1 MPLFVAPLF
10 FFSFFFPP
18 PFSKR
23 IEIEKIRRTRRS
35 TSFSVKI
42 EVILRRRRRRRDES
56 VSSRRISR
64 LLENE
69 EKAMREE
76 EWRREGRKGGFDGRE
91 SGVTGLRDA
100 KKVSS
105 PF

>member
-10 FFSFFFPP
+10 SFFPFFFS

-42 EVILRRRRRRRDES
+42 EVILRRRRRRDES

>member
-10 FFSFFFPP
+10 FFFSFFFSP

-42 EVILRRRRRRRDES
+42 EVILRRRRRDES